1 MPKHRLNMCDITVCH
16 SKEPTGVLK
25 AVVVN
30 RKWHAKQEL
39 LRMQCTHAGFRMME
53 HGRGRSI
60 RDFTFEWCW
69 QSVRAQLLMAVPRLG
84 AISNLLCELNRNI
97 SIFHLSK
104 NIYAILCQAN
114 TSAQTFF
121 YCMQPNLPTQLYQSP
136 LIFPHYHAV
145 IVTFD
150 ILLYLFQI
158 ISPFWKKQKKQRRK
172 GMQID
177 GAHKYRHRSAQTAAK
192 K

>member
-1 MPKHRLNMCDITVCH
+1 MRHNCLPFQGADRGFKSSGCKQKVACKTRTAQN
-16 SKEPTGVLK
+16 
-25 AVVVN
+25 AV
-30 RKWHAKQEL
+30 H
-39 LRMQCTHAGFRMME
+39 TAGSRMME

-69 QSVRAQLLMAVPRLG
+69 QSVRAQLLIAVPRLG